1 VTSFPSSSQHISDNF
16 RSLPSRLRSSIQC
29 EITRYLL
36 KYAIYLNRIFPK
48 CVHILVDSSTNR
60 IEGADFH
67 LIFCFMTRSNLVVTE
82 VSDDGEALTKDV
94 VLKTSVN
101 FIRNIV
107 LLIDL

>member
-1 VTSFPSSSQHISDNF
+1 
-16 RSLPSRLRSSIQC
+16 
-29 EITRYLL
+29 
-36 KYAIYLNRIFPK
+36 
-48 CVHILVDSSTNR
+48 
-60 IEGADFH
+60 
-67 LIFCFMTRSNLVVTE
+67 MTRSNLVVTE